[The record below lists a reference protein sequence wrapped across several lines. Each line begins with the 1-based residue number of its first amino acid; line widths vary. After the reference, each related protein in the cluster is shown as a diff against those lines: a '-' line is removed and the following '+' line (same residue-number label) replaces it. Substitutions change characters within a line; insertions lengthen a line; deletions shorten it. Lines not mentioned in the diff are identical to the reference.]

1 MTSGPIGALEPGLIQ
16 KKLRLLME
24 LRRAGIGDARV
35 LGAIER
41 TPREK
46 FVPLS
51 FEDRAYENVALPI
64 GNGQTVSQ
72 PYVVA
77 LMTEKLEL
85 GERQTVL
92 EIGTG
97 SGYQTAVLASL
108 CRRVFSIERH
118 RELLR
123 DAERRFEELR
133 LRNIV
138 CRFGDGTKGWPEQAP
153 YDRVIVT
160 AAAPEVP
167 STLIDGLAPG
177 GVLVAPV
184 GEDHRD
190 QQLVRIRR
198 NDDRFSTEDLGLV
211 RFVPLVAGLPRRSAN
226 QDLT

>member
-1 MTSGPIGALEPGLIQ
+1 MAEPGSEPGLLP

-24 LRRAGIGDARV
+24 LRRAGIADPRV
-35 LGAIER
+35 LGAIEK
-41 TPREK
+41 TPRER
-46 FVPLS
+46 FVPPS
-51 FEDRAYENVALPI
+51 FEDQAYENVALPI
-64 GNGQTVSQ
+64 GQGQTVSQ

-77 LMTEKLEL
+77 LMTEALMV
-85 GERQTVL
+85 GARHNVI

-97 SGYQTAVLASL
+97 SGYQTAILARL
-108 CRRVFSIERH
+108 CRRVFTIERH

-123 DAERRFEELR
+123 DAERRFDALR

-138 CRFGDGTKGWPEQAP
+138 SRFGDGTKGWPEQLP

-167 STLIDGLAPG
+167 AALADGLAPG

-184 GEDHRD
+184 GADHRD

-198 NDDRFSTEDLGLV
+198 NDDGFSTEDLGPV
-211 RFVPLVAGLPRRSAN
+211 RFVPLVAGLPRQASAKG
-226 QDLT
+226 